1 MNDITQLRDTIV
13 PKSDQLNAD
22 DLLAGPIT
30 VSVVGVKRGDTAEQ
44 PISIEIDGGRQPY
57 KPCKSMRRVMIT
69 AWGDDGRKW
78 IGQSM
83 TLYCDPDVK
92 FGGVKVGGIRI
103 SHMTG
108 INGRRAFML
117 TTTRSK
123 RSEFQVDALVDGD
136 DLALRKI
143 KAAANS
149 DELKDVYAAAFKAA
163 RKAGADTGAIE
174 AAYKDRKKQI
184 ESQQQSSNQ
193 TGPMTYAE
201 VADALEKAATRD
213 DFDLACDLIQH
224 VADLQQREELGGI
237 VKRRIAE
244 FKAAA

>member
-1 MNDITQLRDTIV
+1 MNDISKLRDTIV

-30 VSVVGVKRGDTAEQ
+30 VNVVGVKRGDTAEQ

-108 INGRRAFML
+108 IRGRVGVML

-123 RSEFQVDALVDGD
+123 RAEYVVEELRAAD
-136 DLALRKI
+136 DSPEKQMR
-143 KAAANS
+143 AAATL
-149 DELKDVYAAAFKAA
+149 DELKEIYARAYTATK
-163 RKAGADTGAIE
+163 RKGADTEPIE
-174 AAYKDRKKQI
+174 KAYNDRK
-184 ESQQQSSNQ
+184 
-193 TGPMTYAE
+193 AE
-201 VADALEKAATRD
+201 LTATPN
-213 DFDLACDLIQH
+213 
-224 VADLQQREELGGI
+224 V
-237 VKRRIAE
+237 
-244 FKAAA
+244 

>member
-1 MNDITQLRDTIV
+1 MNDISKLRDTIV

-30 VSVVGVKRGDTAEQ
+30 VAVVGVKRGDTAEQ

-108 INGRRAFML
+108 IRGRVGVML

-123 RSEFQVDALVDGD
+123 RAEYVVEELRAAD
-136 DLALRKI
+136 DSPEKQIRN
-143 KAAANS
+143 AATL
-149 DELKDVYAAAFKAA
+149 DELKEIYKRAYTAAK
-163 RKAGADTGAIE
+163 RKGADTAPIE
-174 AAYKDRKKQI
+174 KAYNDRKAELTASPQAG
-184 ESQQQSSNQ
+184 Q
-193 TGPMTYAE
+193 PMTYAE
-201 VADALEKAATRD
+201 VADALEKAKTRD
-213 DFDLACDLIQH
+213 DFDLACDLIQY

>member
-1 MNDITQLRDTIV
+1 MNDVSSLRDTIV

-30 VSVVGVKRGDTAEQ
+30 VNVVGVKRGDTAEQ

-108 INGRRAFML
+108 IRGRVGVML

-123 RSEFQVDALVDGD
+123 RAEYVVEELQSNPSAAGFDESAHRKAIDQSATLD
-136 DLALRKI
+136 DLAKAFTAAQAAA
-143 KAAANS
+143 KAA
-149 DELKDVYAAAFKAA
+149 KDKPALDRLVAAKDA
-163 RKAGADTGAIE
+163 RKTALSAPP
-174 AAYKDRKKQI
+174 AA
-184 ESQQQSSNQ
+184 EL
-193 TGPMTYAE
+193 MTANE
-201 VADALEKAATRD
+201 
-213 DFDLACDLIQH
+213 
-224 VADLQQREELGGI
+224 
-237 VKRRIAE
+237 
-244 FKAAA
+244 

>member
-1 MNDITQLRDTIV
+1 MNDISKLRDTIV

-108 INGRRAFML
+108 IRGRVGVML

-123 RSEFQVDALVDGD
+123 RAEYVVEELRAANDSPEKQIRAAATLD
-136 DLALRKI
+136 DLKAVYKTAYTAAKRK
-143 KAAANS
+143 
-149 DELKDVYAAAFKAA
+149 
-163 RKAGADTGAIE
+163 GADTAPIE
-174 AAYKDRKKQI
+174 KAYNDRKA
-184 ESQQQSSNQ
+184 ELSAPPQS
-193 TGPMTYAE
+193 GHPMTYAE
-201 VADALEKAATRD
+201 VADALEKAKTRD
-213 DFDLACDLIQH
+213 DFDLACDLIQY

>member
-1 MNDITQLRDTIV
+1 MNDISKLRDTIV
-13 PKSDQLNAD
+13 PKSDQFNAD

-30 VSVVGVKRGDTAEQ
+30 VNVVGVKRGDTAEQ

-57 KPCKSMRRVMIT
+57 KPCKSMRRVMIA

-78 IGQSM
+78 VGQRM

-108 INGRRAFML
+108 INGRLTVML

-123 RSEFQVDALVDGD
+123 RSEFSVQELQ
-136 DLALRKI
+136 
-143 KAAANS
+143 AAAPAEDGIAS
-149 DELKDVYAAAFKAA
+149 ATTLDELKDAYKRSYTAAKRAGKDTAPIEKAYND
-163 RKAGADTGAIE
+163 RKAELSAPPQAG
-174 AAYKDRKKQI
+174 Q
-184 ESQQQSSNQ
+184 
-193 TGPMTYAE
+193 PMTYAE
-201 VADALEKAATRD
+201 VADAIEKAKTRD
-213 DFDLACDLIQH
+213 DFDLACDLIQY

-244 FKAAA
+244 FKEAA